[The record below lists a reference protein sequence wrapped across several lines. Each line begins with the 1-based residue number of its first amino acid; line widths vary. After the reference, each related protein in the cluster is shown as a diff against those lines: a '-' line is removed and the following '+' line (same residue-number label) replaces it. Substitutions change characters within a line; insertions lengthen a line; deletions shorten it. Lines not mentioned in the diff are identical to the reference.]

1 MLFTFQELESAESN
15 VQYLKTALSSLPPL
29 CARDTAQRSDTSQDN
44 SVCSETPP
52 STAAAE
58 TEDNHDER
66 YNHSE
71 TEHAEAETKMP
82 GVGEASV
89 IQASLAG
96 RGERDPVGCDV
107 GSGMTGL
114 LQAEKDRKEASTKS
128 VHSCSTNSLNFD
140 IHEVQ
145 VSDMTVQ
152 GQLECSSVSAPE
164 KVSDMTVQG
173 QLECSS
179 VSAPE
184 KVSDMTVQG
193 QLECSSVSAPEK
205 VSDMTVQGQLE
216 CSSVSAPEKVSDM
229 TVQGQLECSSVS
241 APEKVSDMT
250 VQGQLECSSV
260 SAPEKVSDMT
270 VQGQLECSSVS
281 APEKVSDMTVQ
292 GQLECSSVSAPE
304 KVSDMTVQG
313 QLECSSVS
321 APEKV
326 SDMTVQGQLEC
337 SSVSAPEKVSDMT
350 VQGQLECSSVSA
362 PEKSDK
368 SSAGVSS
375 RLQQLARALVSSVLC
390 SVQSPFSLTEFSK
403 SHSPAPGKPL
413 DSQSHL
419 PCKASLKR
427 KHQEHTEASSG
438 DIHHELPP
446 ACHENDCTEK
456 CQSSVSSP
464 VNTKQ
469 HCRRGEEETVL
480 GAEMCSDKDEAR
492 NSSEPVH
499 RDKGRE
505 KSHLISTQRL
515 PDSPRLQTT
524 VYVPQPCAIEQY
536 MKSIG
541 EDIEKERDM
550 CLPDEEESMSEE
562 RAEDKGER
570 TGSSV
575 EERLLQCVLHPDVV
589 TLIAEKLLQYQ
600 TEIIT

>member
-128 VHSCSTNSLNFD
+128 VHLCSTDSTNFD

-152 GQLECSSVSAPE
+152 GQLECSSVSAPEKVSDMTVQGQRECSSVSAPE

-193 QLECSSVSAPEK
+193 QR
-205 VSDMTVQGQLE
+205 
-216 CSSVSAPEKVSDM
+216 
-229 TVQGQLECSSVS
+229 
-241 APEKVSDMT
+241 
-250 VQGQLECSSV
+250 
-260 SAPEKVSDMT
+260 
-270 VQGQLECSSVS
+270 
-281 APEKVSDMTVQ
+281 
-292 GQLECSSVSAPE
+292 
-304 KVSDMTVQG
+304 
-313 QLECSSVS
+313 
-321 APEKV
+321 
-326 SDMTVQGQLEC
+326 
-337 SSVSAPEKVSDMT
+337 
-350 VQGQLECSSVSA
+350 ECSSVSA

-375 RLQQLARALVSSVLC
+375 RLQQLARALVSSVLY
-390 SVQSPFSLTEFSK
+390 SVQSPFSLTEFGK
-403 SHSPAPGKPL
+403 SHSPAPGKPP

-456 CQSSVSSP
+456 RQNSVSSP